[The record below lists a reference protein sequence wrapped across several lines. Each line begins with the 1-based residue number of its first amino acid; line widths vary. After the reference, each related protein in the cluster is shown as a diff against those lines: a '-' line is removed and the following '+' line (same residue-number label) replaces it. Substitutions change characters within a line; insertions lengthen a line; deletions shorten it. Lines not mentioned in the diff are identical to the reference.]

1 MNLELKALQL
11 LNAKSEQEI
20 DETISLFTDKQK
32 DMMLKVLLKY
42 CRGEKATPERVLEKI
57 NQVKN
62 SSKN

>member
-20 DETISLFTDKQK
+20 DEAISLFTDKQK

-42 CRGEKATPERVLEKI
+42 TGEDFGE
-57 NQVKN
+57 N
-62 SSKN
+62 

>member
-20 DETISLFTDKQK
+20 DEAISLFTDNQK

-42 CRGEKATPERVLEKI
+42 CRGEKATSERIWEKI
-57 NQVKN
+57 NQV
-62 SSKN
+62 

>member
-20 DETISLFTDKQK
+20 DEAISLFTDKQK

-42 CRGEKATPERVLEKI
+42 CRGEEATPERILGKI
-57 NQVKN
+57 NQV
-62 SSKN
+62 

>member
-20 DETISLFTDKQK
+20 DEAISLFTDKQK

-42 CRGEKATPERVLEKI
+42 CRGEEATLERILEKI
-57 NQVKN
+57 NQV
-62 SSKN
+62 